1 MKKKL
6 LNNINE
12 MVNLIERM
20 EGKPMLNEWNF
31 VSKLLSR
38 KASTNAAKEAFETT
52 IANVAK
58 KGWTQSHDDILEL
71 VLKTQGNNTAAINA
85 LSKYTSRYSGQVI
98 SEKSVLGL
106 LKKSIEA
113 PETFLTRIND
123 FMVLVPREV
132 IDKTTGKV
140 ISFSEPYKKYLTELA
155 ENSLKKSSTTTTVT
169 VPAILRG
176 ADKAWVQYGA
186 PIRGNMSGWKVHI
199 FGETVEDT
207 AIIVNRV
214 EPILQKWGVHG
225 KVANDL
231 MTQSINTGI
240 QKGKASTLYI
250 PPEII
255 KNGQTKQFIDDVSS
269 ALGSYNKTGKIYG
282 DKSIDG
288 TLHYRYE
295 LSSPIDVTNGVSMG
309 EYRNLYKANDG
320 NFNIKGNPDLFD
332 VSKAQ

>member
-1 MKKKL
+1 MT
-6 LNNINE
+6 
-12 MVNLIERM
+12 NLISRM
-20 EGKPMLNEWNF
+20 EGGTLLNEWSYA
-31 VSKLLSR
+31 SKLFSKKVVN
-38 KASTNAAKEAFETT
+38 KAGKEAFETT
-52 IANVAK
+52 ITNVAK
-58 KGWTQSHDDILEL
+58 KGWTQSQNDILEL
-71 VLKTQGNNTAAINA
+71 VLKTQGGDTQAIKA

-98 SEKSVLGL
+98 SNRNVLGL
-106 LKKSIEA
+106 LKKSMETPEA
-113 PETFLTRIND
+113 FLGRIND
-123 FMVLVPREV
+123 FIVLVPREV

-140 ISFSEPYKKYLTELA
+140 ISFREPYKKYLTELA
-155 ENSLKKSSTTTTVT
+155 ENSLKKSSPKATIT
-169 VPAILRG
+169 VPTILRG
-176 ADKAWVQYGA
+176 ESSSWV
-186 PIRGNMSGWKVHI
+186 PIGSRMKGNVSGWKIHI

-214 EPILQKWGVHG
+214 EPVLQKWGVHG

-231 MTQSINTGI
+231 MTQSINKGR
-240 QKGKASTLYI
+240 QRGKASTLYI

-295 LSSPIDVTNGVSMG
+295 LSSPVDVTRGVSKDD
-309 EYRNLYKANDG
+309 YYNLYKSNDG

-332 VSKAQ
+332 VNKAQ